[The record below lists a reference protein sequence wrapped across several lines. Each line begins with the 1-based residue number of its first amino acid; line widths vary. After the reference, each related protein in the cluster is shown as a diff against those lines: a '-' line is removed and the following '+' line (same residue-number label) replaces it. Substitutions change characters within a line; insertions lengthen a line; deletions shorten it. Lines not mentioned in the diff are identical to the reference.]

1 MRHVALVI
9 TLLLLAIPGAVLAQQ
24 TSGGF
29 LFSYQPHAG
38 EVSAFEEGYRAHLA
52 WHRANQDSLVWYG
65 WNVLAG
71 PRLGQFVDGAFGMR
85 FAALDARV
93 DPRGDAANAAE
104 TFRPH
109 GTATARELLLLRPNL
124 STATP
129 LEELAPRP
137 FVQVVRYTADPGTV
151 TRLERTLEAVR
162 QAARPDSLLPY
173 TIYEIVA
180 GAEPGFLLMVWRE
193 GMGSFDRVGR
203 NPERALRY
211 RIAEWGDG
219 PMIEVTRELWR
230 YRPDLSYLG
239 LEEDG

>member
-1 MRHVALVI
+1 MRHFVLVI
-9 TLLLLAIPGAVLAQQ
+9 ALLLLATPGTPLAQE

-38 EVSAFEEGYRAHLA
+38 ERSAFEEGYRTHLD
-52 WHRANQDSLVWYG
+52 WHRANRDSLPWFG

-93 DPRGDAANAAE
+93 DPRGDAADAAE

-109 GTATARELLLLRPNL
+109 GTATARELLLLRRDL
-124 STATP
+124 STASP
-129 LEELAPRP
+129 LEDVSPRP
-137 FVQVVRYTADPGTV
+137 FVQVVRYAADPSTV
-151 TRLERTLEAVR
+151 TRLEGALKALRE
-162 QAARPDSLLPY
+162 AARPDSLLPY
-173 TIYEIVA
+173 TVYEIVG
-180 GAEPGFLLMVWRE
+180 GAEPGFLLMVWRD
-193 GMGSFDRVGR
+193 GLGSFDDVDR

-211 RIAEWGDG
+211 RIAEWGDTST
-219 PMIEVTRELWR
+219 IDVTRELWR